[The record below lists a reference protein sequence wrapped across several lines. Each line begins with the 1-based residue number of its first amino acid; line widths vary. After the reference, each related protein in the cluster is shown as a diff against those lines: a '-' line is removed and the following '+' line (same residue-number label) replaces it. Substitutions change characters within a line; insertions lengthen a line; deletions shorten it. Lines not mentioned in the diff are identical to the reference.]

1 MIDSL
6 LKKIIKLN
14 PILNNLLFCVNA
26 DFDNH
31 DICQSFTTHPQKD
44 IISYNSKKKIAKF
57 KKKRETVPLCL
68 LSYILLLYRPFV
80 CKRKSLLKLI
90 QSRSLKSCK
99 PKSYGEATGNNYC
112 GKFVF

>member
-6 LKKIIKLN
+6 LEKIIKWN

-44 IISYNSKKKIAKF
+44 IISYNSKKKISKF
-57 KKKRETVPLCL
+57 EKKKTAIYVFCHIYCCYIDPL
-68 LSYILLLYRPFV
+68 SG
-80 CKRKSLLKLI
+80 KRKSLLKVI
-90 QSRSLKSCK
+90 QKRS
-99 PKSYGEATGNNYC
+99 
-112 GKFVF
+112 